1 MSAPFGL
8 HIPFVL
14 AFFLF
19 ALIFAA
25 AATAF
30 GRR

>member
-1 MSAPFGL
+1 MTEVLGW
-8 HIPFVL
+8 HVWFVL

-19 ALIFAA
+19 ALIFVAGR
-25 AATAF
+25 AF

>member
-1 MSAPFGL
+1 MSALLGW
-8 HIPFVL
+8 HSWFVL

-19 ALIFAA
+19 ALLFVARR
-25 AATAF
+25 TF